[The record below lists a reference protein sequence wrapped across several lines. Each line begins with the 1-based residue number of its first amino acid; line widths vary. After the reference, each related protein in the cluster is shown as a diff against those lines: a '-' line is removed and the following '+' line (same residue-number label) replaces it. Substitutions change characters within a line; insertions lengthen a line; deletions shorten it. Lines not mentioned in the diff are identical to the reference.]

1 MVAFDFITDDQFR
14 TSLESDYR
22 ELNAAIESKSW
33 KSTHVLAGSIV
44 EAVLVDYLVAINYR
58 DPGNRD
64 VLELG
69 LAQVIS
75 ACKSEG
81 LLTQR
86 AEDLSNVVRGYRNLV
101 HPGRVK
107 RLGETVDEEGATV
120 AKALVDLIVR
130 AVAKKRDAVYGPT
143 AEQIIARL
151 ESDSSRIAFLGPMLE
166 KMRPTERRRLLLD
179 VLPQHYFGREME
191 HWDRYTSFDM
201 ESGRFQD
208 LDQSAL
214 EKAFRF
220 AFDAASDEIKRE
232 VVSKFVWILE
242 NEAEIKRA
250 NYEGAFFKVTDLQY
264 ASEAQIE
271 IVKAHI
277 FVVLSTNPRQIVNS
291 LYGIGK
297 LLTTTDETIKLV
309 DGIIASRTH
318 SNTQQIVEHIEGEL
332 PNVPPALRDDFL
344 QQVRSWIA
352 SLRGSKYDVGFAEQL
367 ALAVGIDIDNGN
379 SEVATGDELD
389 DEIPF

>member
-1 MVAFDFITDDQFR
+1 
-14 TSLESDYR
+14 
-22 ELNAAIESKSW
+22 
-33 KSTHVLAGSIV
+33 
-44 EAVLVDYLVAINYR
+44 
-58 DPGNRD
+58 
-64 VLELG
+64 
-69 LAQVIS
+69 
-75 ACKSEG
+75 
-81 LLTQR
+81 
-86 AEDLSNVVRGYRNLV
+86 
-101 HPGRVK
+101 
-107 RLGETVDEEGATV
+107 
-120 AKALVDLIVR
+120 
-130 AVAKKRDAVYGPT
+130 
-143 AEQIIARL
+143 
-151 ESDSSRIAFLGPMLE
+151 
-166 KMRPTERRRLLLD
+166 
-179 VLPQHYFGREME
+179 
-191 HWDRYTSFDM
+191 M